1 MINAPKPPKNI
12 RLVGSDP
19 DEVLRESI
27 AQCLPDIPAHAQ
39 PYAIDAIMQLIT
51 KRDAEIERV
60 ARIDELESIA
70 ANGLRNKTV
79 MGYVSSIKN
88 RIKELEQ

>member
-19 DEVLRESI
+19 DEVLREAI
-27 AQCLPDIPAHAQ
+27 ERCLPDIPAHAQ

-51 KRDAEIERV
+51 KRDAEIEREKQE
-60 ARIDELESIA
+60 AFKEGYIA
-70 ANGLRNKTV
+70 GGIEAINNAG
-79 MGYVSSIKN
+79 
-88 RIKELEQ
+88 